1 MSKLLLKIVKADKI
15 RMESTQRIIVQEN
28 ERLYQELDAAQQ
40 QINSLQKHHLELESK
55 SNTNV
60 KLLVKEVKSLRS
72 SHTEL
77 KQELSKLAKEKAEVE
92 VIIHLIVFYL
102 MHSHSLNELDE

>member
-1 MSKLLLKIVKADKI
+1 MSKFLLKIVKADKI

-40 QINSLQKHHLELESK
+40 QNNSLQKLHLELESK
-55 SNTNV
+55 SNTDV

-77 KQELSKLAKEKAEVE
+77 KQELSNLAKEKAEVE
-92 VIIHLIVFYL
+92 VIIHFIVFY
-102 MHSHSLNELDE
+102 